1 MNGYTPQEKVAIA
14 ARKQRKAT
22 LIEAETKRLDELY
35 KKSQLGGANI
45 KVVAKKVVAKKVVAK
60 KVAAKKVVAKSPPRP

>member
-14 ARKQRKAT
+14 ARKQSKAT
-22 LIEAETKRLDELY
+22 RIEAEKKRLDELD
-35 KKSQLGGANI
+35 KTTQLGGANI
-45 KVVAKKVVAKKVVAK
+45 KVMAKKVVAK